1 MQRAPPERRWEL
13 DAPPERRWERDAP
26 PERRWERDAWPERP
40 AAKQQEREAM
50 SEQGERAM
58 NTVSGSEAWSEGAGA
73 VWIGGRLVAPA
84 DAVVSVFDHGFT
96 VGDGVFETLKVV
108 GGRPFAVRRHLERLH
123 RSAQGLGL
131 NVPLTEAALRRVV
144 DEVVGAAGLAT
155 GRGAARLRITL
166 SAGGAPLGSRR
177 GGGEPTLVV
186 AAVPLAPWDAE
197 TTAVSVPW
205 PRNERSAIAGVK
217 ATSYAENVVALAE
230 ARKVGA
236 TEAIMP
242 NTRDQLCEGTGSNVF
257 VSIGGRLVTPSLL
270 SGCLG
275 GVTRALVLEL
285 LPDADEEDLP
295 MAALADA
302 DEVLLTSSTRDVQ
315 PLRALDG
322 RPLPGVDGPFARR
335 ASAALADLQ
344 SRDLDP

>member
-1 MQRAPPERRWEL
+1 
-13 DAPPERRWERDAP
+13 
-26 PERRWERDAWPERP
+26 
-40 AAKQQEREAM
+40 M
-50 SEQGERAM
+50 SG
-58 NTVSGSEAWSEGAGA
+58 GEGAGA
-73 VWIGGRLVAPA
+73 VWVGGRLVPPA

-131 NVPLTEAALRRVV
+131 DVPLTEAALRRVV
-144 DEVVGAAGLAT
+144 DEVVGAAGLDV
-155 GRGAARLRITL
+155 ARLRITL
-166 SAGGAPLGSRR
+166 SGGAAPLGSRR

-197 TTAVSVPW
+197 TTAVTVPW

-242 NTRDQLCEGTGSNVF
+242 NTRDQLCEGTGTNVF
-257 VSIGGRLVTPSLL
+257 VSVGGRLVTPSLL
-270 SGCLG
+270 SGCLA

-285 LPDADEEDLP
+285 LPDDADEEDLP

-315 PLRALDG
+315 PLLALDG
-322 RPLPGVDGPFARR
+322 RALPGVDGPFARR